1 MFCPTFYW
9 ANPEREE
16 THCCEMTGVAQLLY
30 KSRFCF
36 ILNKNGNIT
45 YNLDFPGSPLVKTA
59 LPVQGTWVQSLVK
72 ELRFHAGQPKI
83 TFNSFLATPCSMGNL
98 YNSLNVF
105 TPSSAIPSFIPYIGN
120 FFSLINLPRDPS
132 IILIQSEDS
141 FGVHCFSIF

>member
-1 MFCPTFYW
+1 M
-9 ANPEREE
+9 
-16 THCCEMTGVAQLLY
+16 
-30 KSRFCF
+30 KSRVH
-36 ILNKNGNIT
+36 
-45 YNLDFPGSPLVKTA
+45 LVKWTRSW
-59 LPVQGTWVQSLVK
+59 LKDINRELFDGPEVKTLSSHCRGRRIQSLVK